1 MKNVLL
7 FIFFIV
13 VYGYADNPK
22 FDNESYDKP
31 EFDND
36 GDENT
41 IARKEHSEA
50 YEKIFEKTRFGAI
63 GSSLWSFRDGGDF
76 GAGIG
81 GIAIIP
87 LSKKGPF
94 LFDIELNYIFIE
106 KNTRD
111 PTYSYYTPDPPELHI
126 ISIPLLLRF
135 VIDGGLYP
143 ITLEVGTI
151 YERKLFLETKFGDKI
166 ETEFENAIGLALGAG
181 FIIKKFIIDLR
192 FITYPTNFGG
202 LNSRLAG
209 DLGVG
214 YLF

>member
-7 FIFFIV
+7 FVFFIV
-13 VYGYADNPK
+13 VHGYADKPM
-22 FDNESYDKP
+22 FDNEDDYKP

-36 GDENT
+36 GDENI

-63 GSSLWSFRDGGDF
+63 GSSLSTPYVGNYGV
-76 GAGIG
+76 GIG

-94 LFDIELNYIFIE
+94 LFDVELNYILIIITE
-106 KNTRD
+106 EERT
-111 PTYSYYTPDPPELHI
+111 TYTELGTLHI
-126 ISIPLLLRF
+126 ISIPLLLKF
-135 VIDGGLYP
+135 VIDDGLYP
-143 ITLEVGTI
+143 ITIEVGAI
-151 YERKLFLETKFGDKI
+151 YERKLFLKTKFEDKL
-166 ETEFENAIGLALGAG
+166 ETEFEDKNTIGLALGAG

-192 FITYPTNFGG
+192 FITYPINFGG
-202 LNSRLAG
+202 LNSRLAV
-209 DLGVG
+209 DLSVG

>member
-1 MKNVLL
+1 MKNALL
-7 FIFFIV
+7 FVFFIV
-13 VYGYADNPK
+13 VCVYAEKPM
-22 FDNESYDKP
+22 FDNEDDYKP

-41 IARKEHSEA
+41 IVRKEHSEA

-63 GSSLWSFRDGGDF
+63 GSSLWTFLGAGNY

-87 LSKKGPF
+87 LTKKGPF
-94 LFDIELNYIFIE
+94 LFDVELNYILIE
-106 KNTRD
+106 ITEERT
-111 PTYSYYTPDPPELHI
+111 TYTELEKTLHI
-126 ISIPLLLRF
+126 ISIPLLLKF
-135 VIDGGLYP
+135 VIDDGLYP
-143 ITLEVGTI
+143 ITLEVGAI
-151 YERKLFLETKFGDKI
+151 YERKLFLKTRFEDKL
-166 ETEFENAIGLALGAG
+166 ETEFEDKNTIGLALGAG

-192 FITYPTNFGG
+192 FITYPINFGG

-209 DLGVG
+209 DLSVG